1 MLVWPGKGVISA
13 LWANKHTTV
22 QFFSKFEAICMISA
36 TWSSY
41 RCIYN
46 VKGIVGRIL
55 FKAVRFVPDIC
66 KRCPSA

>member
-36 TWSSY
+36 T
-41 RCIYN
+41 
-46 VKGIVGRIL
+46 
-55 FKAVRFVPDIC
+55 
-66 KRCPSA
+66 